1 VLDGMPCVLPT
12 AQAISAVGKRV
23 KSAVEQDELLAE
35 GRGAE
40 TGAAILVVVIV
51 VWCSGQICRG
61 WRF

>member
-1 VLDGMPCVLPT
+1 VLPT